1 MGLLKCDP
9 YCNCPPNAN
18 PVNGSLHAQG
28 RRAAENAARTSYGR
42 LLAYLSREWRDV
54 AAAEDAL
61 AEALARALESWPTQG
76 LPANPDAWLLV
87 TARNQ
92 LRDGARAQKTREHL
106 AHSLLVLAPTE
117 GEDIPMIADKRLEL
131 MFVCGH
137 PAIDAAAR
145 TPLMLQ
151 TVLGLTAER
160 IAPSFLVSPDTMGRR
175 LSRAKARIKDTGIAF
190 EVPEEHE
197 LGERMGDVLEAIYA
211 AYGQGWDSTGSD
223 NQTRKGLTEE
233 AIWLARVLVELRP
246 ADAEALGLLALM
258 LFCESRSAARRAE
271 GRYVPL
277 AEQDTALWNL
287 GMAREADDILRI
299 AGGLQQPGR
308 FQLEAAIQSVLVHS
322 RLTGADLRLPALALH
337 GLLAQQAP
345 TIGNLVGLAAATAEV
360 HGPAAGL
367 HELAQLPDAMT
378 GNYQPFW
385 ALQAHLLQQLG
396 SDRHA
401 IAMAF
406 SRAIGLTEDEAVRAY
421 LIEKSSQP

>member
-1 MGLLKCDP
+1 VD
-9 YCNCPPNAN
+9 
-18 PVNGSLHAQG
+18 GSLQDHG

-42 LLAYLSREWRDV
+42 LLAYLARQWRDV

-61 AEALARALESWPTQG
+61 AEAFARALNIWPIQG
-76 LPANPDAWLLV
+76 VPANPDAWPMV
-87 TARNQ
+87 AARNR
-92 LRDGARAQKTREHL
+92 LRDGARARKTREQMASNL
-106 AHSLLVLAPTE
+106 SVLAPIETE
-117 GEDIPMIADKRLEL
+117 DLPLIADKRLEL

-160 IAPSFLVSPDTMGRR
+160 IASSFLVSPDTMGRR

-190 EVPEEHE
+190 EVPGKDE

-223 NQTRKGLTEE
+223 DQTRKGLTEE

-246 ADAEALGLLALM
+246 EDAEALGLLALM
-258 LFCESRSAARRAE
+258 LFCESRSAARRVE

-277 AEQDTALWNL
+277 AEHDTALWNMP
-287 GMAREADDILRI
+287 MAREAEDRLRT
-299 AGGLQQPGR
+299 AGGLKQPGR

-322 RLTGADLRLPALALH
+322 RLTGTDMRLPTWTLH
-337 GLLAQQAP
+337 GLLAQKAP

-360 HGPAAGL
+360 HGPEAGL
-367 HELAQLPDAMT
+367 HELAQLPEAVT
-378 GNYQPFW
+378 GDYQPFW
-385 ALQAHLLQQLG
+385 ALKAQLLQLI
-396 SDRHA
+396 STDRQA
-401 IAMAF
+401 TATAF
-406 SRAIGLTEDEAVRAY
+406 QHAIGLTEDGAVRAY
-421 LIEKSSQP
+421 LIGKSTQQSRVYARLGDSQIS